1 MVRRKFRVYTCCSF
15 IAMPTMFIPIL
26 IRLPVVT
33 ISTFHYVFYGCDSI
47 LLYKANISDPA
58 SIYPYHRNIP
68 HSNNGNVDILLSVH
82 LNFFKLTSWI
92 ITLYPIYHQKGFFPY
107 FPIIKSSFPYK
118 SFRCNNFSFDMFPLL
133 F

>member
-26 IRLPVVT
+26 IRLPVIT

-68 HSNNGNVDILLSVH
+68 HSNNGNVDILFSVH
-82 LNFFKLTSWI
+82 LNFLT
-92 ITLYPIYHQKGFFPY
+92 HQLDNNSISHISSKRIFSLFSNNKILFSIQILSMQQFF
-107 FPIIKSSFPYK
+107 F
-118 SFRCNNFSFDMFPLL
+118 
-133 F
+133 

>member
-1 MVRRKFRVYTCCSF
+1 MVRRKFRVYTRCSF

-26 IRLPVVT
+26 IRLPVIT

-82 LNFFKLTSWI
+82 LNFLT
-92 ITLYPIYHQKGFFPY
+92 HQLDNNSISHISSKRIFSLFSNNKILFSIQILSMQQFF
-107 FPIIKSSFPYK
+107 F
-118 SFRCNNFSFDMFPLL
+118 
-133 F
+133 

>member
-1 MVRRKFRVYTCCSF
+1 MVRRKFRVYTRCSF
-15 IAMPTMFIPIL
+15 IAMLTMFILIL

-68 HSNNGNVDILLSVH
+68 HSNNGNVDILFSVH
-82 LNFFKLTSWI
+82 LNFLT
-92 ITLYPIYHQKGFFPY
+92 HQLDNNSISHISSKRIFSLFSNNKILFSIQILSMQQFF
-107 FPIIKSSFPYK
+107 F
-118 SFRCNNFSFDMFPLL
+118 
-133 F
+133 

>member
-1 MVRRKFRVYTCCSF
+1 MVRRKFRVYTRCSF
-15 IAMPTMFIPIL
+15 IAMLTMFILIL

-82 LNFFKLTSWI
+82 LNFLT
-92 ITLYPIYHQKGFFPY
+92 HQLDNNSISHISSKRIFSLFSNNKILFSIQILSMQQFF
-107 FPIIKSSFPYK
+107 F
-118 SFRCNNFSFDMFPLL
+118 
-133 F
+133 

>member
-1 MVRRKFRVYTCCSF
+1 MVRRKFRVYTRCSF
-15 IAMPTMFIPIL
+15 IAMLTMFILIL

-47 LLYKANISDPA
+47 LLYKANISNSA

-82 LNFFKLTSWI
+82 LNFLA
-92 ITLYPIYHQKGFFPY
+92 HQLDNNSISHISSKRIFSLFSNNKILFSIQILSMQQFF
-107 FPIIKSSFPYK
+107 F
-118 SFRCNNFSFDMFPLL
+118 
-133 F
+133 

>member
-26 IRLPVVT
+26 IRLPVIT

-82 LNFFKLTSWI
+82 LIFLTHQLDNNSISHISSKRIFSLFSNNKILFSIQILSMQQFF
-92 ITLYPIYHQKGFFPY
+92 F
-107 FPIIKSSFPYK
+107 
-118 SFRCNNFSFDMFPLL
+118 
-133 F
+133 

>member
-1 MVRRKFRVYTCCSF
+1 MVRRKFRVYTRCSF
-15 IAMPTMFIPIL
+15 IAMLTMFILIL
-26 IRLPVVT
+26 IRLPVIT

-82 LNFFKLTSWI
+82 LNFLT
-92 ITLYPIYHQKGFFPY
+92 HQLDNNSISHISSKRIFSLFSNNKILFSIQILSMQQFF
-107 FPIIKSSFPYK
+107 F
-118 SFRCNNFSFDMFPLL
+118 
-133 F
+133 